1 MEPTKQQIA
10 DIIKELYNKGMSY
23 TDIGKKAHRGYTMIW
38 RYRRMEIPNPD
49 DRVLRDLR
57 RALKKAQEMEIW

>member
-1 MEPTKQQIA
+1 MESTKQQIA
-10 DIIKELYNKGMSY
+10 DIIKELYNKGMTY
-23 TDIGKKAHRGYTMIW
+23 KAIGKKAHRHYVTIV
-38 RYRRMEIPNPD
+38 RYRRMNISRPD